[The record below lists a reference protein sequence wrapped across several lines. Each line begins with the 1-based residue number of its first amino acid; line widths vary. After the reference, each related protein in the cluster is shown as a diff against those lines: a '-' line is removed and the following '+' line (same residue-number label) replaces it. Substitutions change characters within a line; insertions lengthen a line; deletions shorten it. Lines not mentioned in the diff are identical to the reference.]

1 MNELNSVIIVDDDE
15 ALLSML
21 KEGFSKEGYRCETA
35 LNGECALDLVSRN
48 DFDIMLTD
56 IVLPGIK
63 GIELTEKAKRLR
75 PEMVV
80 IIMTGFIDDFS
91 YDKAIEAGASDLI
104 KKPFTLKELMVR
116 IRHVKLQE
124 KLRVLSITDELTG
137 LYNRRGFFALA
148 EQQLKLS
155 NRLKKGIFM
164 LYADLDNLKGINDA
178 LGHQEGDLVLVD
190 TANILKESFRESDI
204 IARIGGDEFVV
215 LPIGTGGDSIE
226 AVTTRLQRNIDNY
239 NMRRN
244 RTYRLSLSFGVPY
257 YDPEN
262 PCSIDEL
269 LAEGDRLMYEQKKI
283 KRGLNSDHN
292 SR

>member
-15 ALLSML
+15 VLLGML

-35 LNGECALDLVSRN
+35 SNGEAALDLVSRT

-63 GIELTEKAKRLR
+63 GIELAEKAKRLR

-155 NRLKKGIFM
+155 NRLKKGVFM
-164 LYADLDNLKGINDA
+164 LYADLDNLKGINDT

-226 AVTTRLQRNIDNY
+226 AVTSRLQKNIDSY
-239 NMRRN
+239 NMKRN

-269 LAEGDRLMYEQKKI
+269 LAQGDRMMYEQKKI
-283 KRGLNSDHN
+283 KRGLDSNQS